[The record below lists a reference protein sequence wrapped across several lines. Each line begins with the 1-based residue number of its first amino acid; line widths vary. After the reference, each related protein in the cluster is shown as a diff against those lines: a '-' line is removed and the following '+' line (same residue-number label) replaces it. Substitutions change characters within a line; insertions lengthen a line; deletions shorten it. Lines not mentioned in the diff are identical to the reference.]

1 MPLLIVVFLLPF
13 KCFSIKQMPLHM
25 KKIMQCAVLV
35 LFVAT
40 SAGCS
45 VTQGQ
50 ASNGLFGGNVISVM
64 ENAAANP
71 NAVQQK
77 YAASIRLLPY
87 RDMRKTENP
96 NRIGIST
103 QRVIGM
109 SGTELMVE
117 PEVAAIVTNSMRKHL
132 DDAGFQLDATNALYE
147 LSGVVKELN
156 YDVKVR
162 DEIYIVVESTLK
174 DSASGKVLWS
184 GSVVEKSDRF
194 AGVSGNSKQDIA
206 NYLREKVGVVTG
218 KTTEGISTSLMAS
231 RPDLFNLTPGTRPIA
246 GVTVL
251 VAPAA
256 NVLPTSAK
264 QKVQPIV
271 PSVTPAPLDAE
282 SGLLLITSTPARAG
296 IYIDD
301 VYYGMTPLRLELAA
315 GVHSVSARF
324 AAHKSNTE
332 KVSVRKGETT
342 EFEVVPKR

>member
-1 MPLLIVVFLLPF
+1 
-13 KCFSIKQMPLHM
+13 M
-25 KKIMQCAVLV
+25 KKTMRCVFFCLFAVSV
-35 LFVAT
+35 
-40 SAGCS
+40 AGCS
-45 VTQGQ
+45 ATKGTVG
-50 ASNGLFGGNVISVM
+50 NDFFGGNVIGVM
-64 ENAAANP
+64 EKTAANP
-71 NAVQQK
+71 NAPQQK

-87 RDMRKTENP
+87 RDARNAVNP
-96 NRIGIST
+96 HQIGVST
-103 QRVIGM
+103 QRIIGM

-117 PEVAAIVTNSMRKHL
+117 PDVAAIVTNSMRKHL
-132 DDAGFQLDATNALYE
+132 DDAGFQLSATDALYE
-147 LSGVVKELN
+147 LSGEVKDLR

-218 KTTEGISTSLMAS
+218 KTTEGISTSLIAS

-246 GVTVL
+246 GVTVR

-256 NVLPTSAK
+256 NVLPASAR
-264 QKVQPIV
+264 QNVQPIA
-271 PSVTPAPLDAE
+271 PAVTPASMDAAK
-282 SGLLLITSTPARAG
+282 GLLLITSTPARAG

-324 AAHKSNTE
+324 AAHKTNTV

-342 EFEVVPKR
+342 EFEMAPKR